1 MTLFT
6 RNWAILAVFL
16 PMMVLAQSPDEGQLS
31 CLIEPSDTS
40 DISSNVPGV
49 LAKINVERGDQ
60 VRKGQVLFSL
70 EDSVEKAAVELAK
83 AQAEFAARKVERN
96 QELFTQELISE
107 NERDEILTEHRVA
120 ILTMREAEAR
130 LEQRTIYSPFS
141 GIVVERHIS
150 RGEFVSADPV
160 ITVASLDPLYV
171 EVVMRADYYGMV
183 KKGMRVE
190 IKPENPI
197 EASYIG
203 KVQIADQIIDAA
215 SGTFGVRVLLDNPDS
230 RLPSGLKCRV
240 HYLTG
245 QESK

>member
-1 MTLFT
+1 
-6 RNWAILAVFL
+6 
-16 PMMVLAQSPDEGQLS
+16 
-31 CLIEPSDTS
+31 
-40 DISSNVPGV
+40 
-49 LAKINVERGDQ
+49 
-60 VRKGQVLFSL
+60 
-70 EDSVEKAAVELAK
+70 
-83 AQAEFAARKVERN
+83 
-96 QELFTQELISE
+96 
-107 NERDEILTEHRVA
+107 VA

-160 ITVASLDPLYV
+160 VTVASLDPLYV
-171 EVVMRADYYGMV
+171 EVVMRADNYGMV
-183 KKGMRVE
+183 KKEMRVE

-240 HYLTG
+240 HYLTD
-245 QESK
+245 QESR